1 MVDDSN
7 LNAIFYE
14 HLTRSLQKWLA
25 GDCEFLALF
34 HITKLTHVSL
44 LTTVLLGRWACSIRP
59 GDCFIL
65 ASNYL
70 NCMVQLVEIGNGFV
84 TFQLRGLEFRGTY
97 CHQR

>member
-1 MVDDSN
+1 
-7 LNAIFYE
+7 
-14 HLTRSLQKWLA
+14 
-25 GDCEFLALF
+25 
-34 HITKLTHVSL
+34 
-44 LTTVLLGRWACSIRP
+44 VLLGRWACAVRP

-97 CHQR
+97 CHQREMEAISEDWADTAGACCCCVLGRLPGMISVGVFCC